1 MAVCEVNVS
10 LTVPYIVLISA
21 FFFVMTS
28 RALHAHDSS
37 DCSTFI
43 GSSVKDAS
51 KRCLDQQQRRQDP
64 VEPAADRIT
73 HYLMSLGQPEPTY
86 AEHRRVLAAEKD
98 GDEPNKVTSVPLRD
112 AGSNPDGGR
121 PAETLGNSYPDRLP
135 TPTQFRG
142 DEESVLSDWSVRSA
156 STFNTRD
163 EAAFRDGLSALD
175 ASIASLKKT
184 IQLDLGR

>member
-1 MAVCEVNVS
+1 MS
-10 LTVPYIVLISA
+10 LR
-21 FFFVMTS
+21 

-43 GSSVKDAS
+43 GSSVKDVS
-51 KRCLDQQQRRQDP
+51 KQGLDQQQRRQDP

-73 HYLMSLGQPEPTY
+73 HYLMSLGQPEPAH
-86 AEHRRVLAAEKD
+86 AECRRVLAAEKD
-98 GDEPNKVTSVPLRD
+98 GDEPNKGTSVPLRD

-121 PAETLGNSYPDRLP
+121 PAETLGNSYPNRLP
-135 TPTQFRG
+135 TSTRFRG
-142 DEESVLSDWSVRSA
+142 DEESVLSDWSMRSA

-163 EAAFRDGLSALD
+163 EAAFRDGLLALD

>member
-1 MAVCEVNVS
+1 M
-10 LTVPYIVLISA
+10 
-21 FFFVMTS
+21 
-28 RALHAHDSS
+28 
-37 DCSTFI
+37 
-43 GSSVKDAS
+43 
-51 KRCLDQQQRRQDP
+51 
-64 VEPAADRIT
+64 EPAADRIT
-73 HYLMSLGQPEPTY
+73 HYLMSLRQPEPAH
-86 AEHRRVLAAEKD
+86 AECRRVLAAEKD

-121 PAETLGNSYPDRLP
+121 PAETSGNSYPNRLP
-135 TPTQFRG
+135 TSTRFRG

-163 EAAFRDGLSALD
+163 EAAFRDGLLALD